1 MTTLFQSDLRSLK
14 RLRQGKVRD
23 IYAVDDD
30 HLLIVASDR
39 MSAFDV
45 VLPTPIPEKGGILT
59 RMSNFW
65 LRERNPSY
73 PTI

>member
-1 MTTLFQSDLRSLK
+1 MTTLFESDLCSLR

-45 VLPTPIPEKGGILT
+45 VLPTPIPKKAA
-59 RMSNFW
+59 S
-65 LRERNPSY
+65 
-73 PTI
+73 